1 MVIKRITER
10 DLAALKAKAQAHD
23 DYLAALRMWRARMA
37 WHTYREPDATG
48 YTRAVADLATCI
60 ERVVAERIDRE
71 DHDKGR

>member
-1 MVIKRITER
+1 MIKSITEK

-37 WHTYREPDATG
+37 WQQRRAPSPDAT
-48 YTRAVADLATCI
+48 YMRAVADLATCI

-71 DHDKGR
+71 GNR

>member
-1 MVIKRITER
+1 MIARITTKE
-10 DLAALKAKAQAHD
+10 LAALKAKAQAHD

-37 WHTYREPDATG
+37 WHSYRDPDATG

-71 DHDKGR
+71 DREDRH